1 MAQSREP
8 PAAQGDDW
16 PVPGRGGPLPGDD
29 TPDAGT
35 PTRVPMRST
44 RTLAHPTLTLC
55 LMPLPSCLLH
65 QEALPPTLFPVIAYT
80 SSVCS
85 HFLQELFLEPSST
98 HLGLACRNTGRDSLV
113 VKGLRLH
120 VAIPGQGTKV
130 PHSEVQRHSVHQ
142 RVVTGEKISFLKSTL
157 DQ

>member
-44 RTLAHPTLTLC
+44 RTLAHPTLTLLSNC
-55 LMPLPSCLLH
+55 
-65 QEALPPTLFPVIAYT
+65 ALNAQPR
-80 SSVCS
+80 
-85 HFLQELFLEPSST
+85 
-98 HLGLACRNTGRDSLV
+98 GLSARG
-113 VKGLRLH
+113 
-120 VAIPGQGTKV
+120 
-130 PHSEVQRHSVHQ
+130 
-142 RVVTGEKISFLKSTL
+142 
-157 DQ
+157 